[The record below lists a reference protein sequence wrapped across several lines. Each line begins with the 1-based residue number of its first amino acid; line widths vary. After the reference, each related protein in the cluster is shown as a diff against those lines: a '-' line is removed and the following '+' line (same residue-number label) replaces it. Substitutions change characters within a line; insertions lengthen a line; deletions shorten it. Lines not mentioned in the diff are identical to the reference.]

1 MMENNKF
8 KYKIE
13 NKRYHTWNNYLR
25 QKFGT
30 KVFKVSINAG
40 FTCPNI
46 DGSISYGGCA
56 YCSKDGSG
64 DFAGNPRD
72 NLVKQFKE
80 IKEMME
86 KKWPQAK
93 YIGYFQ
99 AFTNTYAPLEVLKEK
114 YEIILDQE
122 GVIGLSIS
130 TRPDCIDDHILD
142 YLDDLNKR
150 TNLWVELGLQTV
162 HDKTSNIINR
172 GHGLDIFIDC
182 VNRLRSRGIE
192 VVAHVINGLP
202 GESHDMMMETISRVA
217 QMNIQGVKI
226 HLLHVIKGTPMV
238 NMLNR
243 GDLKL
248 LTKEEYVNLV
258 CDQLEIL
265 PQEMIIHRLTG
276 DGKKEDLVG
285 PMWSLKKWEVLN
297 AIDDELK
304 RRDSWQGKFYTKNV
318 QK

>member
-1 MMENNKF
+1 MILIRE
-8 KYKIE
+8 
-13 NKRYHTWNNYLR
+13 L
-25 QKFGT
+25 
-30 KVFKVSINAG
+30 
-40 FTCPNI
+40 
-46 DGSISYGGCA
+46 
-56 YCSKDGSG
+56 
-64 DFAGNPRD
+64 
-72 NLVKQFKE
+72 
-80 IKEMME
+80 
-86 KKWPQAK
+86 
-93 YIGYFQ
+93 
-99 AFTNTYAPLEVLKEK
+99 TY
-114 YEIILDQE
+114 
-122 GVIGLSIS
+122 
-130 TRPDCIDDHILD
+130 
-142 YLDDLNKR
+142 
-150 TNLWVELGLQTV
+150 
-162 HDKTSNIINR
+162 DKTSNIINR

>member
-1 MMENNKF
+1 MMENNIF

-13 NKRYHTWNNYLR
+13 NKRYHTWNYYLR
-25 QKFGT
+25 DKFGT

-72 NLVKQFKE
+72 NLVKQFKD

-99 AFTNTYAPLEVLKEK
+99 AFTNTYAPLEVLKDK
-114 YEIILDQE
+114 YETILDQD
-122 GVIGLSIS
+122 GVVGLSIS
-130 TRPDCIDDHILD
+130 TRPDCIDDDILD
-142 YLDDLNKR
+142 YLAQLNTR

-162 HDKTSNIINR
+162 HDQTSNIINR
-172 GHGLDIFIDC
+172 GHGLDVFVDC
-182 VNRLRSRGIE
+182 VNRLRSREIE

-202 GESHDMMMETISRVA
+202 GETYDMMMETIRRVSH
-217 QMNIQGVKI
+217 MDIQGVKI

-238 NMLNR
+238 NMLNK
-243 GDLKL
+243 GELKL
-248 LTKEEYVNLV
+248 LSKEEYVDLV

-265 PQEMIIHRLTG
+265 PQEMVIHRLTG

-304 RRDSWQGKFYTKNV
+304 RRNSWQGKFYTRKV
-318 QK
+318 

>member
-1 MMENNKF
+1 
-8 KYKIE
+8 
-13 NKRYHTWNNYLR
+13 LR

-30 KVFKVSINAG
+30 KIFKVSINAG

-114 YEIILDQE
+114 YETILDQE

-150 TNLWVELGLQTV
+150 TNLWLELGLQTI

-265 PQEMIIHRLTG
+265 PQEMVIHRLTG

-318 QK
+318 KK

>member
-13 NKRYHTWNNYLR
+13 NKRYHTWNYYLR

-80 IKEMME
+80 IKEIME

-114 YEIILDQE
+114 YETILDQE

-258 CDQLEIL
+258 CD
-265 PQEMIIHRLTG
+265 RL
-276 DGKKEDLVG
+276 K
-285 PMWSLKKWEVLN
+285 S
-297 AIDDELK
+297 
-304 RRDSWQGKFYTKNV
+304 
-318 QK
+318 